1 MPKQFYKKNTFWRGL
16 TGCVAIIGCLLIA
29 AVLVLLF
36 LSMIPTIDLKVD
48 NTFFSGMGIAG
59 GVLLV
64 VGGCAYFYAEGY
76 RYDRHKKR
84 LNNIGETKAQFTAL
98 SDSSASDAS
107 VEDEFSRS

>member
-1 MPKQFYKKNTFWRGL
+1 MPKKLYKKNTFWRGL

-59 GVLLV
+59 GVFISGWWVCIFLY
-64 VGGCAYFYAEGY
+64 C
-76 RYDRHKKR
+76 R
-84 LNNIGETKAQFTAL
+84 L
-98 SDSSASDAS
+98 
-107 VEDEFSRS
+107 

>member
-1 MPKQFYKKNTFWRGL
+1 MPKKLYKKNTFWLGL

-76 RYDRHKKR
+76 RKERREKR
-84 LNNIGETKAQFTAL
+84 LKKEQTKAQFTAL
-98 SDSSASDAS
+98 SDLSESDAS
-107 VEDEFSRS
+107 VEDESSQS